1 MFKTI
6 LYIGIGSFSGGI
18 ARFLISKYVQDK
30 VMLSFPFGTFIVNVL
45 GCFIIGMLY
54 GLFDAGHLMNN
65 NLRLFLTVGFC
76 GGFTTFSTFMNEN
89 YQLLK
94 DENYFYFVLYATL
107 SFFVGLVML
116 YFGNLITKQ
125 L

>member
-1 MFKTI
+1 MLKTI
-6 LYIGIGSFSGGI
+6 LYIGLGSFSGGI
-18 ARFLISKYVQDK
+18 ARFLLSKYVQDK